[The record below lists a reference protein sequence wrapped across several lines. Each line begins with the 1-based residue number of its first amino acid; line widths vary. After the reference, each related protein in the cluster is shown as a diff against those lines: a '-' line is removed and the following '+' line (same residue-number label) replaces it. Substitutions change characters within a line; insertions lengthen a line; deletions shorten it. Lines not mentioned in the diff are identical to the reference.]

1 MSLSSTST
9 KDSLTIYLS
18 DQLTRYSTT
27 NVMTTKRKD
36 VMANNKIQT
45 MTGSSTQEKADTLM
59 IFHAVE
65 AARNGLNV
73 HIYSQ
78 DTNVLLLA
86 VRRTS
91 LLGIHSALIIAS
103 SERRQKIFF
112 SHLCMTHLLL
122 KNMQL

>member
-1 MSLSSTST
+1 
-9 KDSLTIYLS
+9 
-18 DQLTRYSTT
+18 
-27 NVMTTKRKD
+27 MTTKRKD

-65 AARNGLNV
+65 AARDGLNV

-103 SERRQKIFF
+103 SERRRKIFF
-112 SHLCMTHLLL
+112 FSPLYDTLAPEKHAALINWHAAHM
-122 KNMQL
+122 M